1 MAQHNMQMYSG
12 HGPKL
17 IYSVT
22 VSHHPPHPTISHTEK
37 SIRCIHLSFG
47 AFCVKG
53 TRTVNSLVK
62 YKVQKQWDKCYVGFA
77 LWIPLQNRHYCWPVW
92 IKGAQTS
99 CIHQT
104 GHRKAMFFRAATHTG
119 PSWVTW
125 FVLQPSWL
133 SHENQLVEP
142 PSEAAEA
149 DWELTKKI
157 NK

>member
-1 MAQHNMQMYSG
+1 MAPNWFTMSPCHR
-12 HGPKL
+12 
-17 IYSVT
+17 
-22 VSHHPPHPTISHTEK
+22 PPHPTISHTEK
-37 SIRCIHLSFG
+37 SIRSIHLSFG

-53 TRTVNSLVK
+53 TRTVKFVVK
-62 YKVQKQWDKCYVGFA
+62 YREQKQRDRCYVGFA
-77 LWIPLQNRHYCWPVW
+77 LWVPLQNRCYCWPVW
-92 IKGAQTS
+92 IKGAQAW

-104 GHRKAMFFRAATHTG
+104 GHRKDMFFRAAAHRG

-142 PSEAAEA
+142 PSEVAGA
-149 DWELTKKI
+149 DLELIKKI